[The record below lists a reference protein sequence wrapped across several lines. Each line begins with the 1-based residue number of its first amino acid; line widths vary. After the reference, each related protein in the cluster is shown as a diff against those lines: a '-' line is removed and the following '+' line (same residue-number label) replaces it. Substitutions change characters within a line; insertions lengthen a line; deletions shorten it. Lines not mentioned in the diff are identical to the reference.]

1 MLFIRSKLGKIS
13 WHAGN
18 LRNGGIEGVAGDE
31 KKVAL
36 SYKM

>member
-1 MLFIRSKLGKIS
+1 MLFIRSKLGNFS
-13 WHAGN
+13 CHAGN
-18 LRNGGIEGVAGDE
+18 LRNGGMEGVAGDE